1 MEVGRPDAAPCRV
14 KMRLRVHV
22 EGETEEEFV
31 KQLLAPYL
39 GERGFASVDARIMG
53 GARQRRQRGGV
64 RSWASFRNELVL
76 QLKSDPH
83 LFHTSM
89 VDFYGMPAHG
99 NRAWPGRMEA
109 AEMPQNRKG
118 QHVAEQMLADLR
130 ATRPGEERFV
140 PFVTMHE
147 FEALLFS
154 DCEAFADA
162 VEMPELAE
170 PLLHIRSQFESPEHI
185 NDGRETAPS
194 KRVLTLHPRYAKV
207 VEGTAAAEAVS
218 LARMMEQCRHF
229 AGWLRR
235 LETLALDA

>member
-1 MEVGRPDAAPCRV
+1 
-14 KMRLRVHV
+14 MRLRVHV
-22 EGETEEEFV
+22 EGKTEEEFV
-31 KQLLAPYL
+31 KWLLAPYL
-39 GERGFASVDARIMG
+39 GERGFVSVDARIMG

-64 RSWASFRNELVL
+64 TSWTSFRNELVL
-76 QLKSDPH
+76 QLQSDRD
-83 LFHTSM
+83 LLHTSM
-89 VDFYGMPAHG
+89 VDFYGMPADG

-109 AEMPQNRKG
+109 ARMPQDRKG

-130 ATRPGEERFV
+130 TARPGEDRFV

-154 DCEAFADA
+154 DCEAFAHA
-162 VEMPELAE
+162 VAMPELAD
-170 PLLHIRSQFESPEHI
+170 PLLRIRNQFESPEHI

-194 KRVLTLHPRYAKV
+194 KRILELHPKYAKV
-207 VEGTAAAEAVS
+207 VEGNIAAGEVS
-218 LARMMEQCRHF
+218 LTRMTEECQHF